1 MKEEPAEP
9 SCAAPLPPAIANAG
23 PSHRQGGPRNQLVL
37 CGLRRW
43 SSQPAGEPKPHRLV
57 ILFLKISPF
66 TPNTTPIKETEGSRI
81 QSVHDFPKSPI
92 RFRTTLSNP
101 RN

>member
-1 MKEEPAEP
+1 MALTEP
-9 SCAAPLPPAIANAG
+9 SRAAPLPPATADAG
-23 PSHRQGGPRNQLVL
+23 PPHRQGGPRNQLVL

-57 ILFLKISPF
+57 ILFLKISLF